1 MEKLLITGGAGF
13 IGSHLAERLL
23 TNNDKIVIIDNFNE
37 FYNSEIKENNIKEL
51 INKRKELRLD
61 EDYLKVYRGD
71 IRDNDLLARVFNEN
85 KIVMVIHLAAMT
97 GVRSSIQRPKEYY
110 DVNVY
115 GTINLL
121 EACKDMNVKKFIFAS
136 SSSVYGNNQ
145 KVPFVE
151 TDGVDTPISP
161 YAASKRAGEL
171 LCHTYHHLYD
181 VSVAC
186 LRFFT
191 VYGPKQRPD
200 LAIHKFTRLILSD
213 EELPLYGNGNS
224 QRDYTYIDDIIDGII
239 KSINWIDTDQKQF
252 EVFNLGRSRTVS
264 LNMMVRTI
272 EKVIGKKAIIKRLP
286 PQPGDVNRTYADIS
300 KSKAVLGYNP
310 EFDFEEG
317 IKNFVKWYK
326 R

>member
-23 TNNDKIVIIDNFNE
+23 TNNDKIVIIDNFNA

-71 IRDNDLLARVFNEN
+71 IRDNDLLSRVFNEN

-115 GTINLL
+115 GTINML

-151 TDGVDTPISP
+151 TDAVDAPISP

-181 VSVAC
+181 VSIAC

-200 LAIHKFTRLILSD
+200 LAIHKFTRLILSN
-213 EELPLYGNGNS
+213 EELPLYGNGDS
-224 QRDYTYIDDIIDGII
+224 KRDYTYIDDIIDGII
-239 KSINWIDTDQKQF
+239 KTINWIDTDQKQF
-252 EVFNLGRSRTVS
+252 EVFYLGGSRTVS

-300 KSKAVLGYNP
+300 KSKAILGYNP

-317 IKNFVKWYK
+317 IKNFVKWYQ